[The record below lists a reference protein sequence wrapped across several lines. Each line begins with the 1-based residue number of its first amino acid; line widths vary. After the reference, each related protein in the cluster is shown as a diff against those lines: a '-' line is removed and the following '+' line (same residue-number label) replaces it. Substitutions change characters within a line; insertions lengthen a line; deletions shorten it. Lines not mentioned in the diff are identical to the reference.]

1 MTVHSL
7 RCFLIPYTTIATE
20 FFVPGEELVLYD
32 SMADLEDKVCY
43 YLAHD
48 EERKRIALNGYR
60 KVCEQFSYETKLKEM
75 FELGIK

>member
-1 MTVHSL
+1 M
-7 RCFLIPYTTIATE
+7 
-20 FFVPGEELVLYD
+20 LYD

-75 FELGIK
+75 LELGIK